1 MDAFVLAVTIVLALA
16 LGFIPFLFKAGAEGR
31 LRRGVGWYTDFRER
45 PEGPLPA
52 HRREPRRMGA
62 QSAMIRAWTL
72 CGAGL
77 LLLAA
82 IAWPVLGVPLLGIA
96 IGIFGLAFIGLA
108 VEARREN
115 RWIRRDDPG
124 ERLGS

>member
-16 LGFIPFLFKAGAEGR
+16 LGFMPFLFKAGAEGR
-31 LRRGVGWYTDFRER
+31 LRRGVGWYVDVSDRL
-45 PEGPLPA
+45 EGPLPA
-52 HRREPRRMGA
+52 YRREPRRMGA
-62 QSAMIRAWTL
+62 RLAMIRAWTL

-82 IAWPVLGVPLLGIA
+82 IAWLVLDVPLLAIA

-124 ERLGS
+124 ESLGS